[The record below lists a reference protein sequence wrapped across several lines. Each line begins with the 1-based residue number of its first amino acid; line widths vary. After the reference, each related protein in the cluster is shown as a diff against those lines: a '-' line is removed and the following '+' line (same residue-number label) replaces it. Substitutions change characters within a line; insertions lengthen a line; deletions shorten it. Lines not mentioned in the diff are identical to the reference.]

1 MSEINSTEFGKLLA
15 RADQLERDVTDIRA
29 DVKELLAMANRS
41 KGGLWVGMSLA
52 GLGGGALTM
61 LIEKIFSKLV

>member
-15 RADQLERDVTDIRA
+15 RVDQLERDVTDIRA

-61 LIEKIFSKLV
+61 IVEKIISRLS